1 MTTRDHSDG
10 GGTCFLSYWKVFKKQ
25 INTLLE
31 MHHLKQALNVCMFG
45 FFFFTLEKLICLWP
59 HSFIDLSQLIHGQ

>member
-45 FFFFTLEKLICLWP
+45 FFFFYFGEVDMPLA
-59 HSFIDLSQLIHGQ
+59 SFFH